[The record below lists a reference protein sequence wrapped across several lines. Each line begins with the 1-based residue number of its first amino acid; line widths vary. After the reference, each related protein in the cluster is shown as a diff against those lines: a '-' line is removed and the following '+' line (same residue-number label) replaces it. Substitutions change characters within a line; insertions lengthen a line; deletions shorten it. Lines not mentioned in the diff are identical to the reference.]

1 MVLTQPRGPSSRDPD
16 KFPAAQLFLLALVR
30 VAEPIALTSIFPYA
44 WKLVLNFHVGGKD
57 QASFYAGILISAF
70 ALAESITGMYWG
82 GLSDKLG
89 RKPVLIMGCF
99 GTIASLLVVGF
110 SMNFWM
116 ALFGRMLGGALNGNI
131 GVVQTMVG
139 ELVVNP
145 KHEPKAYAVMP
156 FVWSVGTIVGP
167 SIGGYFATPVDN
179 FLGTF
184 SSDGL
189 FGRFPY
195 LLPNL
200 ICAGLMGISII
211 SAWLCLEET
220 HPDKQPGSAPSESE
234 QEEEEEQ
241 EFFRH
246 FRADSSAMTM
256 QASDTTPGVNLTQE
270 SYGTFNAVSEDA
282 IEEEW
287 DLKPDGTSRTPSMD
301 EGTQQKWLTKRVIM
315 LTIALGIFT
324 YHSMTY
330 DHLLPIFC
338 QDDRATAG
346 GEEMMSM
353 LAASTANRNGS
364 LAGGLGFSIKDVGF
378 IMTINGAIALFVQG
392 VIFPVMAS
400 LLGVWKT
407 FLVVSILHPI
417 AYFIVPFLTLLPP
430 NLVLP
435 GLYACLAVRNCLSIL
450 AYPVLLILIKE
461 ASPGPSS
468 LGKINGLAASTGAA
482 CRTIASPVAGM
493 LYGIGIQ
500 IGFTAIAWW
509 GSALVAAIGAIQ
521 ALTIA
526 RNSKG
531 DQHHVRPVA
540 PCRFMGETDEQR
552 VRRKRSVVHIRVSD
566 SGYASEEE
574 ERTPLMRRENV

>member
-1 MVLTQPRGPSSRDPD
+1 
-16 KFPAAQLFLLALVR
+16 
-30 VAEPIALTSIFPYA
+30 
-44 WKLVLNFHVGGKD
+44 
-57 QASFYAGILISAF
+57 
-70 ALAESITGMYWG
+70 
-82 GLSDKLG
+82 
-89 RKPVLIMGCF
+89 
-99 GTIASLLVVGF
+99 
-110 SMNFWM
+110 
-116 ALFGRMLGGALNGNI
+116 
-131 GVVQTMVG
+131 
-139 ELVVNP
+139 
-145 KHEPKAYAVMP
+145 MP

-179 FLGTF
+179 FPGSF
-184 SSDGL
+184 SPDGL

-200 ICAGLMGISII
+200 ICAGLMCISII
-211 SAWLCLEET
+211 AGWLCLEET
-220 HPDKQPGSAPSESE
+220 HPDKQPGSAPPDPDDHT
-234 QEEEEEQ
+234 
-241 EFFRH
+241 FRH

-270 SYGTFNAVSEDA
+270 SYGTFNRVSEDA
-282 IEEEW
+282 VEEW
-287 DLKPDGTSRTPSMD
+287 DLKPDGTSRPSSVD
-301 EGTQQKWLTKRVIM
+301 EGTPQKWLTRRIVM

-346 GEEMMSM
+346 GDEMLSI
-353 LAASTANRNGS
+353 LAASTANGNGS
-364 LAGGLGFSIKDVGF
+364 LAGGLGFSIKEVGF
-378 IMTINGAIALFVQG
+378 IMTVNGAIALFVQAF
-392 VIFPVMAS
+392 VFPIMAS

-430 NLVLP
+430 NMVLP

-482 CRTIASPVAGM
+482 CRTIASPVAGA
-493 LYGIGIQ
+493 LYGVGIQ

-521 ALTIA
+521 ALMIQ
-526 RNSKG
+526 RNDKG
-531 DQHHVRPVA
+531 DQHRVRAVA
-540 PCRFMGETDEQR
+540 PCRFIAETDEQR
-552 VRRKRSVVHIRVSD
+552 LRRKRSVVRIRVSD
-566 SGYASEEE
+566 SGYGSEEDN
-574 ERTPLMRRENV
+574 ERTPLVGRENV